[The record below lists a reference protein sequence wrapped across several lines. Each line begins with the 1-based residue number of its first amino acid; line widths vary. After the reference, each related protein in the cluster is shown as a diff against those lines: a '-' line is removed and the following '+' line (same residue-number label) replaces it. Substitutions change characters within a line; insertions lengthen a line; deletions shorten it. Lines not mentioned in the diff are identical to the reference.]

1 MGFSTSTIEQGINK
15 NSSLSGQ
22 GGTRYKTLMGPAGKN
37 SFMEQDMYYEEDEGE
52 QGGSIEDNS
61 AGRFDSV
68 DSKKEKTK

>member
-1 MGFSTSTIEQGINK
+1 
-15 NSSLSGQ
+15 
-22 GGTRYKTLMGPAGKN
+22 MGPAGKN

-68 DSKKEKTK
+68 DSKKEQTKWETLMFIYHYFIVK

>member
-1 MGFSTSTIEQGINK
+1 
-15 NSSLSGQ
+15 
-22 GGTRYKTLMGPAGKN
+22 MGPAGKN

-68 DSKKEKTK
+68 DSKKEIGKTK

>member
-1 MGFSTSTIEQGINK
+1 
-15 NSSLSGQ
+15 
-22 GGTRYKTLMGPAGKN
+22 MGPAGKN

-68 DSKKEKTK
+68 DSKKEKTKWETLMFIYHYFIVK